1 MLFQSNGFDLGIFD
15 QVAYL
20 MSRGDVPF
28 STINDTHHMADHA
41 AWSFYPVGLL
51 YWLYPSVYWLFAI
64 QAFSLSIAVWPLW
77 HLARMSGLPR
87 SQSLGIAFT
96 YLLYP
101 VTFNVNLFD
110 FHVEVMAVPAMF
122 AAILAAKRDRPG
134 LFTLATLFVL
144 GCKAV
149 LTLPIA
155 VMGIWLFVFEGK
167 RRCGAI
173 AFLSSS
179 AWFVLATQV
188 IVPAFKDGDRHAA
201 IGRYSY
207 LGDSIPDILQNLMT
221 QPGLI
226 TGRVFSLASLE
237 YLALLL
243 LPVIWG
249 LSLRKL
255 APLLPT
261 VPIVLLNILSTV
273 PAQRNLVQQYSLPI
287 LPFLLMAVMDG
298 LQVGRRQRLGVR
310 AMSILGAITFLAL
323 AKYGY
328 FGSLY
333 LRQLDNWTE
342 AREAI
347 ALVEPQASV
356 LTTSA
361 LAPHLT
367 HRTTIRFTEEGNP
380 PQTVDDFDVVL
391 LNTRHPGW
399 ASSSAYAN
407 RLRRRLQSTPDF
419 EQLYAQND
427 VFLFQ
432 RPQSVLN
439 D

>member
-1 MLFQSNGFDLGIFD
+1 MTDTPSPMPHPPERMPKTVWGIISASTIILFACSSARHLLFQSNGFDLGIFD

-20 MSRGDVPF
+20 IGRGEVPF

-41 AWSFYPVGLL
+41 AWSFFPVGLL

-77 HLARMSGLPR
+77 HLARMSGLSR
-87 SQSLGIAFT
+87 SQSLGIAIT

-101 VTFNVNLFD
+101 VIFNVNLFD

-122 AAILAAKRDRPG
+122 AGILAAKRDRPG

-173 AFLSSS
+173 AFLSGSV
-179 AWFVLATQV
+179 WFVLATQV

-226 TGRVFSLASLE
+226 T
-237 YLALLL
+237 
-243 LPVIWG
+243 
-249 LSLRKL
+249 
-255 APLLPT
+255 
-261 VPIVLLNILSTV
+261 
-273 PAQRNLVQQYSLPI
+273 
-287 LPFLLMAVMDG
+287 
-298 LQVGRRQRLGVR
+298 
-310 AMSILGAITFLAL
+310 
-323 AKYGY
+323 
-328 FGSLY
+328 
-333 LRQLDNWTE
+333 
-342 AREAI
+342 
-347 ALVEPQASV
+347 
-356 LTTSA
+356 
-361 LAPHLT
+361 
-367 HRTTIRFTEEGNP
+367 
-380 PQTVDDFDVVL
+380 
-391 LNTRHPGW
+391 
-399 ASSSAYAN
+399 
-407 RLRRRLQSTPDF
+407 
-419 EQLYAQND
+419 
-427 VFLFQ
+427 
-432 RPQSVLN
+432 
-439 D
+439 